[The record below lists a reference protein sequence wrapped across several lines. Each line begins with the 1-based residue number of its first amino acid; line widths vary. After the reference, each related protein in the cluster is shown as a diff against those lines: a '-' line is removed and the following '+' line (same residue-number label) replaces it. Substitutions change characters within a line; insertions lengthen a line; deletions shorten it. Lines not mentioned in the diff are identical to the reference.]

1 MLQWTSGY
9 ICLFQLWFSQ
19 GICKVEGLLGHMI
32 LLFVVFFFFN
42 KSPQW
47 LYQSA
52 FPLTV
57 QEGSLFSTPSPAFIC
72 YRFFFFLWCPSWLVW
87 GHCHFDLHFSNNEW
101 YWTFFH
107 VFVGH
112 LLALSSLENCLLR
125 SSAHFW
131 LGCLFFW
138 YWGVWAACIFWRLIL
153 CQLLYL

>member
-1 MLQWTSGY
+1 MLQWTLGY

-32 LLFVVFFFFN
+32 LLFVVFFFN

-72 YRFFFFLWCPSWLVW
+72 YRFFFYDVRPDWCEVIVILIYISLIMSDIEHFFMCFLAICWP
-87 GHCHFDLHFSNNEW
+87 
-101 YWTFFH
+101 
-107 VFVGH
+107 
-112 LLALSSLENCLLR
+112 CLLWR
-125 SSAHFW
+125 TVC
-131 LGCLFFW
+131 LGLLPIFD
-138 YWGVWAACIFWRLIL
+138 WAVCFSGIEVYE
-153 CQLLYL
+153 LLVYFGD